1 MIEDV
6 DTRITNRIAEVKA
19 AVAVLDDAR
28 CGLVDML
35 EEGPIFPPGILLGL
49 DANRDA
55 VNAYAV
61 KLADVAANLER
72 IRLQLAQEKS
82 A

>member
-19 AVAVLDDAR
+19 AVAVLDDCR
-28 CGLVDML
+28 CGLVEL
-35 EEGPIFPPGILLGL
+35 VEEGPLFPSGILLGL

-72 IRLQLAQEKS
+72 IKQQLQEKS
-82 A
+82 